1 MTLSYTSARRGQ
13 GRNPLL
19 RLGFYTIAQ
28 RNGVHA
34 METLSIISI
43 VLGLAMLSLGGAK
56 AARR

>member
-1 MTLSYTSARRGQ
+1 
-13 GRNPLL
+13 LL

-43 VLGLAMLSLGGAK
+43 VLVLAMLSLGGAK